1 MGCNRQVGNGRCIV
15 YVSQSSYYGKIHFSQ
30 TSNLVCHIICRQLLH
45 PWAHSLHV
53 HTSTDISS
61 NGFSDVRIGVRIMFV
76 TNTWEQVLQARIR
89 PLYPSL
95 WMLDNVLFGTII

>member
-1 MGCNRQVGNGRCIV
+1 MKVEVIKVTDLIEAIN
-15 YVSQSSYYGKIHFSQ
+15 
-30 TSNLVCHIICRQLLH
+30 
-45 PWAHSLHV
+45 SLPNC
-53 HTSTDISS
+53 S

-89 PLYPSL
+89 PLYPYL